1 MRSPSTRGTNCSG
14 CPGTT
19 SKWPWKTSV
28 ARSEPSGG
36 PTAALSACRSPNL
49 WSTTSISRA
58 SSQPLMNPAAARSP
72 STFDV
77 SYVIRRS
84 VSARSSIPPRLALGD
99 LQKSFVATGVALRGA
114 PLLGVLLGVV
124 ALLLGPLEAVLQVAA
139 VEVVDLED
147 LVDEH
152 QRMRAGDLQEA
163 LALRVAD
170 DVGLRL
176 VEPQLR
182 RVEHRQQR
190 LMVREQADGAHAG
203 LRGHHL
209 DLVVEDLAVRGEDL
223 DGEGRV
229 RHLGLLVLAVLVL
242 AVLVLLVLLLVLRG
256 PLRGRDD
263 VVDRALEEERGLGQ
277 VVVLALEHLGERA
290 HGVGDRHVD
299 ARRPRELLRDV
310 ERLRQEALDAAGAL
324 HEHAVLVGEL
334 VDAEDRDDVLQLAV
348 ALQHLLD
355 LVGHAEVLVAHD
367 LRLEDR

>member
-190 LMVREQADGAHAG
+190 LVVGEQADRAHGG

-209 DLVVEDLAVRGEDL
+209 DLVVEDLALGGEDL
-223 DGEGRV
+223 DPERGA
-229 RHLGLLVLAVLVL
+229 RHLGLLLLVGAAVLL
-242 AVLVLLVLLLVLRG
+242 SLLLLLLLLV
-256 PLRGRDD
+256 PLRRAALGR
-263 VVDRALEEERGLGQ
+263 
-277 VVVLALEHLGERA
+277 
-290 HGVGDRHVD
+290 
-299 ARRPRELLRDV
+299 
-310 ERLRQEALDAAGAL
+310 LD
-324 HEHAVLVGEL
+324 HL
-334 VDAEDRDDVLQLAV
+334 VD
-348 ALQHLLD
+348 
-355 LVGHAEVLVAHD
+355 
-367 LRLEDR
+367 